1 MKPDW
6 LPDWKDPKAYPE
18 PDDLSLGQWAW
29 QFLRRNAEY
38 QTDFGK
44 WHELLDGL
52 DDPKRRLPTI
62 DQDLSFFVCDPPA
75 SDGETYA
82 TYRKRVGGRWLGD
95 KALYFHLGEKYGF
108 RPDGRLWRLLP
119 DPRED
124 RRRVIFE
131 TSIIDYIPGS
141 PEGRRKYVGR
151 VKAFEVLVRFNLE
164 WPIDVQLEMA
174 QKTLKRARKYYKK
187 NEAFEPIEKRNRL
200 DKFQLYIRL
209 LDAKVSG
216 AKAGE
221 MAAVLLPNRDNSY
234 PDYGADK
241 NIRDGL
247 KAAHKLRDRDY
258 RFIPLARQK

>member
-29 QFLRRNAEY
+29 QFLRRNPEY
-38 QTDFGK
+38 QADFAK
-44 WHELLDGL
+44 WRELRDGL
-52 DDPKRRLPTI
+52 DDPEGRLPTI

-82 TYRKRVGGRWLGD
+82 TYRKRVGNKWRSEIS
-95 KALYFHLGEKYGF
+95 LYAHLWEKYGLRTGARF
-108 RPDGRLWRLLP
+108 WLLP

-124 RRRVIFE
+124 QQSVWFE
-131 TSIIDYIPGS
+131 TLTIGYIPGIPDCREYVVG
-141 PEGRRKYVGR
+141 PE
-151 VKAFEVLVRFNLE
+151 AFEVLVRFNLE
-164 WPIDVQLEMA
+164 WPIEVQLEKA
-174 QKTLKRARKYYKK
+174 QKILKRERTYYKK
-187 NEAFEPIEKRNRL
+187 NDAFEPIEKRNRL

-209 LDAKVSG
+209 LDAEVSG
-216 AKAGE
+216 AEAGE

-247 KAAHKLRDRDY
+247 KAAQKLRDRDY